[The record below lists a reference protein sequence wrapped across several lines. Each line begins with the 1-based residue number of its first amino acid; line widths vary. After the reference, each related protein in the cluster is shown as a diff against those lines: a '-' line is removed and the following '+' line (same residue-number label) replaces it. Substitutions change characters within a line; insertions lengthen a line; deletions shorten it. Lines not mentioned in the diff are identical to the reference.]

1 MLKKIIILLFVYVT
15 IYSQSGLKDRIE
27 KLISKIPRG
36 TIAAI
41 EIIDANT
48 GESIYENEATTH
60 VIPASNA
67 KLFSTATALSIMG
80 VNYEFETRILTED
93 KNIAD
98 NIIDGNLY
106 LQGLGNSLFSD
117 KDLDDFVSELKR
129 LNISEIKEIGRAH
142 V

>member
-15 IYSQSGLKDRIE
+15 IYSQSELKDRID

-80 VNYEFETRILTED
+80 VSYEFETRILTE
-93 KNIAD
+93 
-98 NIIDGNLY
+98 
-106 LQGLGNSLFSD
+106 
-117 KDLDDFVSELKR
+117 
-129 LNISEIKEIGRAH
+129 IKI
-142 V
+142 